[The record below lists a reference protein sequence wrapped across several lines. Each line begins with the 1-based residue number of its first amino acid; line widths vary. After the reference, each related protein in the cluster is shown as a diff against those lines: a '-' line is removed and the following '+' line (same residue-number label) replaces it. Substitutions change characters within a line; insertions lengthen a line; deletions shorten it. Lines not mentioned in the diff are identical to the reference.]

1 MGRRERKV
9 IPRCRRW
16 LRVFART
23 TGAAILMAAAAAQ
36 AQSWRPEKAVELLVG
51 SGAGGSNDTVARTIQ
66 KIVQE
71 QKLAPVT
78 LNVVN
83 KVGGNQTILRTYLNQ
98 HAGDAHYFDLG
109 NPTLIVNHIM
119 GISTQHFGDFS
130 PVALLLNEYT
140 AFTVK
145 ADSPVKNARDLAG
158 LLKKDSD
165 AWSVGVSNLGGSNHL
180 TLSLFAK
187 SAGVDPK
194 RLKVVVFKSNTDGIT
209 AVLGGHLQM
218 VSSSLTSVIGHVRTG
233 TARVIA
239 LGSPRRMA
247 GALADVPTL
256 REQGTDIVVSNW
268 RGIVG
273 ARGLSAAQIGYWEDV
288 LSKVVAT
295 DEWRRNLEVQN
306 WEGNFLRSAEF
317 RKYLE
322 NDYNQT
328 RAIMSD
334 LGLAK

>member
-1 MGRRERKV
+1 MGRGKSKV
-9 IPRCRRW
+9 IPRCSRW

-23 TGAAILMAAAAAQ
+23 AGAAILLVPLAVQ

-66 KIVQE
+66 RIMQE
-71 QKLAPVT
+71 NRLVPVT
-78 LNVVN
+78 LSVIN
-83 KVGGNQTILRTYLNQ
+83 KVGGNQTIVRTYLNQ

-109 NPTLIVNHIM
+109 NPTLVVNHIM
-119 GISTQHFGDFS
+119 GISTQHYSDFS

-145 ADSPVKNARDLAG
+145 ADSPVKNARDLAE
-158 LLKKDSD
+158 LLRKDPD
-165 AWSVGVSNLGGSNHL
+165 AWAVGVSNRGGSNHL

-187 SAGVDPK
+187 SSGVDPK

-218 VSSSLTSVIGHVRTG
+218 VASSVTSVISHVRAG
-233 TARVIA
+233 TARTIA
-239 LGSPRRMA
+239 LGAPRRIA

-273 ARGLSAAQIGYWEDV
+273 ARGLNAAQVSYWEEV
-288 LSKVVAT
+288 LSKAVAT
-295 DEWRRNLEVQN
+295 EEWIKTLEVQS
-306 WEGNFLRSAEF
+306 WDGNFLRSREF
-317 RKYLE
+317 RKYIE

-328 RAIMSD
+328 RAIMTE